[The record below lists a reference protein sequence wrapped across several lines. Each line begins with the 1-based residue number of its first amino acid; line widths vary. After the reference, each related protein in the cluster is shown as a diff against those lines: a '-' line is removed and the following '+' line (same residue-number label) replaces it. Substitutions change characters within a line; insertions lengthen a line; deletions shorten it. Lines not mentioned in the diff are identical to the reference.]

1 MNAISNYIVNMIPYM
16 IIAVPIYLIVRFL
29 MLRKSSRK
37 FNLYHE
43 IALLIFVIFIVGLAS
58 QTVIPKIELGI
69 NGNININILKNGT
82 HGINLLPLKVLF
94 ETYREV
100 FINLNINYFII
111 NFLGNIIMFMPIGF
125 FIPLLWEI
133 PDKKIIIV
141 GFLFSLFIEVCQ
153 LFLNRG
159 TDVDD
164 LILNTLGTILGL
176 LVYKFLYKKFK
187 NLIIRFR

>member
-1 MNAISNYIVNMIPYM
+1 MNAISNYIINMIPYM
-16 IIAVPIYLIVRFL
+16 IIAVPIYLIIRFL

-69 NGNININILKNGT
+69 NGNINILKNGK

-111 NFLGNIIMFMPIGF
+111 NFLGNIIMFMSIGF

>member
-1 MNAISNYIVNMIPYM
+1 MNAISNYIINMIPYM
-16 IIAVPIYLIVRFL
+16 IIAVPIYLIIRFL

-69 NGNININILKNGT
+69 NGNINILKNGT

-141 GFLFSLFIEVCQ
+141 GFLFSLFVEVCQ

>member
-69 NGNININILKNGT
+69 NGNINILKNGT

-111 NFLGNIIMFMPIGF
+111 NFLGNIIMFMSIGF

>member
-1 MNAISNYIVNMIPYM
+1 MNAISNYIINMIPYM
-16 IIAVPIYLIVRFL
+16 IIAVPIYLIIRFL

-69 NGNININILKNGT
+69 NGNINILKNGT

-100 FINLNINYFII
+100 FVNLNINYFII

>member
-16 IIAVPIYLIVRFL
+16 VIAVPIYLIVRFL

-58 QTVIPKIELGI
+58 QIVIPKIELGI
-69 NGNININILKNGT
+69 NGNINILKNGT

-125 FIPLLWEI
+125 FIPLLCEI

>member
-1 MNAISNYIVNMIPYM
+1 MNAISNYIVNIIPYM
-16 IIAVPIYLIVRFL
+16 VIAVPIYLIIRFL

-69 NGNININILKNGT
+69 NGNINILKNGK

>member
-16 IIAVPIYLIVRFL
+16 VIAVPIYLIVRFL

-69 NGNININILKNGT
+69 NGNINILKNGT

>member
-1 MNAISNYIVNMIPYM
+1 MNAISNYIINMIPYM
-16 IIAVPIYLIVRFL
+16 IIAVPIYLIIRFL

-69 NGNININILKNGT
+69 NGNINILKNGK
-82 HGINLLPLKVLF
+82 HVINLLPLKVLF

>member
-1 MNAISNYIVNMIPYM
+1 MNAISNYIINMIPYM
-16 IIAVPIYLIVRFL
+16 IIAVPIYLIIRFL
-29 MLRKSSRK
+29 MLRKTSRK

-43 IALLIFVIFIVGLAS
+43 ITLLIFVIFIVGLAS

-69 NGNININILKNGT
+69 NGNINILKNGT

-100 FINLNINYFII
+100 FINLNINYLII

>member
-1 MNAISNYIVNMIPYM
+1 MNAISNYIINMIPYM
-16 IIAVPIYLIVRFL
+16 IIAVPIYLIIRFL
-29 MLRKSSRK
+29 MLRKTSRK

-43 IALLIFVIFIVGLAS
+43 ITLLIFVIFIVGLAS

-69 NGNININILKNGT
+69 NGNINILKNGT

-100 FINLNINYFII
+100 FINLNINYLII

-133 PDKKIIIV
+133 PDEKIIIV

>member
-43 IALLIFVIFIVGLAS
+43 IALLIFVIFVVGLAS

-69 NGNININILKNGT
+69 NGNINILKNGT

>member
-1 MNAISNYIVNMIPYM
+1 MNAISNYIINMIPYM
-16 IIAVPIYLIVRFL
+16 IIAVPIYLIIRFL

-69 NGNININILKNGT
+69 NGNINILKNGKY
-82 HGINLLPLKVLF
+82 GINLPPLKVLF

>member
-1 MNAISNYIVNMIPYM
+1 MNAISNYIINMIPYM
-16 IIAVPIYLIVRFL
+16 IIAVPIYLIIRFL
-29 MLRKSSRK
+29 MLRKTSRK

-43 IALLIFVIFIVGLAS
+43 ITLLIFVIFIVGLAS

-69 NGNININILKNGT
+69 NGNINILKNGT

-100 FINLNINYFII
+100 FINLNINYLII

-176 LVYKFLYKKFK
+176 LVYKFLYKKFN

>member
-69 NGNININILKNGT
+69 NGNINILKNGT

>member
-1 MNAISNYIVNMIPYM
+1 MNAISNYIINMIPYM
-16 IIAVPIYLIVRFL
+16 IIAVPIYLIIRFL
-29 MLRKSSRK
+29 MLRKTSRK

-43 IALLIFVIFIVGLAS
+43 ITLLIFVIFIVGLAS

-69 NGNININILKNGT
+69 NGNINILKNGT

>member
-16 IIAVPIYLIVRFL
+16 VIAVPIYLIIRFL

-43 IALLIFVIFIVGLAS
+43 IALLIFVIFVVGLAS

-69 NGNININILKNGT
+69 NGNINILKNGT
-82 HGINLLPLKVLF
+82 HGINLLSLKVLF

>member
-16 IIAVPIYLIVRFL
+16 VIAVPIYLIVRFL

-43 IALLIFVIFIVGLAS
+43 IPLLIFVIFVVGLAS

-69 NGNININILKNGT
+69 NGNINILKNGT

>member
-16 IIAVPIYLIVRFL
+16 VIAVPIYLIIRFL

-69 NGNININILKNGT
+69 NGNINILKNGK

>member
-1 MNAISNYIVNMIPYM
+1 MNAISNYIINMIPYM
-16 IIAVPIYLIVRFL
+16 IIAVPIYLIIRFL

-69 NGNININILKNGT
+69 NGNINILKNGK

-176 LVYKFLYKKFK
+176 LVYKFLYIKFK

>member
-16 IIAVPIYLIVRFL
+16 VIAVPIYLIIRFL
-29 MLRKSSRK
+29 MLRKTSRK

-43 IALLIFVIFIVGLAS
+43 ITLLIFVIFIVGLAS

-69 NGNININILKNGT
+69 NGNINILKNGT

>member
-1 MNAISNYIVNMIPYM
+1 MNAISNYIVNIIPYM
-16 IIAVPIYLIVRFL
+16 VIAVPIYLIIRFL

-43 IALLIFVIFIVGLAS
+43 IALLIFVIFVVGLAS
-58 QTVIPKIELGI
+58 QIVIPKIELGI
-69 NGNININILKNGT
+69 NGNINILKNGT

-100 FINLNINYFII
+100 FINLNINYLII

>member
-1 MNAISNYIVNMIPYM
+1 MNAISNYIINMIPYM
-16 IIAVPIYLIVRFL
+16 IIAVPIYLIIRFL

-69 NGNININILKNGT
+69 NGNINILKNGK

-111 NFLGNIIMFMPIGF
+111 NFLGNIIMFMPIGL

>member
-16 IIAVPIYLIVRFL
+16 VIAVPIYLIIRFL

-69 NGNININILKNGT
+69 NGNINILKNGK

-94 ETYREV
+94 ETYRKV

>member
-43 IALLIFVIFIVGLAS
+43 IALLIFVIFVAGLAS

-69 NGNININILKNGT
+69 NGNINILKNGT

>member
-16 IIAVPIYLIVRFL
+16 VIAVPIYLIVRFL

-58 QTVIPKIELGI
+58 QIVIPKIELGI
-69 NGNININILKNGT
+69 NGNINILKNGT

-141 GFLFSLFIEVCQ
+141 GFLFSLFVEVCQ

>member
-16 IIAVPIYLIVRFL
+16 IIAVPIYLIIRFL

-69 NGNININILKNGT
+69 NGNINILKNGK

>member
-1 MNAISNYIVNMIPYM
+1 MNAISNYIINMIPYM
-16 IIAVPIYLIVRFL
+16 IIAVPIYLIIRFL

-69 NGNININILKNGT
+69 NGNINILKNGK

>member
-16 IIAVPIYLIVRFL
+16 VIAVPIYLIVRFL

-43 IALLIFVIFIVGLAS
+43 IALLIFVIFVVGLAS

-69 NGNININILKNGT
+69 NGNINILKNGT

-133 PDKKIIIV
+133 PNKKIIIV

>member
-1 MNAISNYIVNMIPYM
+1 MNAISNYIINMIPYM
-16 IIAVPIYLIVRFL
+16 IIAVPIYLIIRFL

-69 NGNININILKNGT
+69 NGNINILKNGT

-100 FINLNINYFII
+100 FINLNINYLII

>member
-16 IIAVPIYLIVRFL
+16 VIAVPIYLIVRFL

-43 IALLIFVIFIVGLAS
+43 IALLIFVIFVVGLAS

-69 NGNININILKNGT
+69 NGNINILKNGK

>member
-1 MNAISNYIVNMIPYM
+1 MNAISNYIINMIPYM
-16 IIAVPIYLIVRFL
+16 IIAVPIYFIIRFL

-69 NGNININILKNGT
+69 NGNINILKNGK

>member
-1 MNAISNYIVNMIPYM
+1 MNAISNYIINMIPYM
-16 IIAVPIYLIVRFL
+16 IIAVPIYLIIRFL

-69 NGNININILKNGT
+69 NGNINILKNGT

-133 PDKKIIIV
+133 PNKKIIIV

>member
-1 MNAISNYIVNMIPYM
+1 MNAISNYIINMIPYM
-16 IIAVPIYLIVRFL
+16 VIAVPIYLIIRFL

-69 NGNININILKNGT
+69 NGNINILKNGT

>member
-16 IIAVPIYLIVRFL
+16 VIAVPIYLIIRFL

-69 NGNININILKNGT
+69 NGNINILKNGK

-141 GFLFSLFIEVCQ
+141 GFLFSLFIEVCNY
-153 LFLNRG
+153 F
-159 TDVDD
+159 
-164 LILNTLGTILGL
+164 
-176 LVYKFLYKKFK
+176 
-187 NLIIRFR
+187 

>member
-16 IIAVPIYLIVRFL
+16 VIAVPIYLIIRFL

-43 IALLIFVIFIVGLAS
+43 IALLIFVIFVVGLAS

-69 NGNININILKNGT
+69 NGNINILKNGT

>member
-1 MNAISNYIVNMIPYM
+1 MNAISNYIINMIPYM
-16 IIAVPIYLIVRFL
+16 VIAVPIYLIIRFL

-69 NGNININILKNGT
+69 NGNINILKNGK

>member
-16 IIAVPIYLIVRFL
+16 VIAVPIYLIIRFL

-43 IALLIFVIFIVGLAS
+43 IALLIFVIFVVGLAS

-69 NGNININILKNGT
+69 NGNINILKNRT

-164 LILNTLGTILGL
+164 LMLNTLGTILGL

>member
-16 IIAVPIYLIVRFL
+16 VIAVPIYLIVRFL

-43 IALLIFVIFIVGLAS
+43 IALLIFVIFVVGLAS

-69 NGNININILKNGT
+69 NGNINILKNGT

-94 ETYREV
+94 EIYREV

>member
-16 IIAVPIYLIVRFL
+16 VIAVPIYLIVRFL

-69 NGNININILKNGT
+69 NGNINILKNGT

-141 GFLFSLFIEVCQ
+141 GLLFSLFIEVCQ